1 MSSFI
6 HIIAEL
12 APSALVGVS
21 VDLKEAADA
30 VLPAGI
36 DLSAAGANCGGGD
49 CFIQVIREVF
59 DWIKPLFTVLATF
72 VIVHYGVALVYSQE
86 EEKLQKAKKMIG
98 ASIAAIMLLYLAE
111 PLTNAFYGGYS
122 AGEAGEALSDPETGA
137 SILTTEIGGIVSWL
151 SMLVGT
157 LAVTIIIVS
166 GILAVTSYGKEE
178 GGTQFKRTVGAVI
191 FGVFLIAVKQ
201 VILDTFGLVAEADPL
216 GMPTIDPVIQKIV
229 QIVSSLLA
237 FTASLAAVVIV
248 YAGILMILNFGNEEQ
263 YTKAKGVLVRACIGL
278 LAIGVSYAVIRLVM
292 TIA

>member
-1 MSSFI
+1 
-6 HIIAEL
+6 
-12 APSALVGVS
+12 
-21 VDLKEAADA
+21 
-30 VLPAGI
+30 
-36 DLSAAGANCGGGD
+36 
-49 CFIQVIREVF
+49 
-59 DWIKPLFTVLATF
+59 
-72 VIVHYGVALVYSQE
+72 
-86 EEKLQKAKKMIG
+86 
-98 ASIAAIMLLYLAE
+98 
-111 PLTNAFYGGYS
+111 
-122 AGEAGEALSDPETGA
+122 
-137 SILTTEIGGIVSWL
+137 
-151 SMLVGT
+151 MLVGT